1 MLVTTNT
8 CILPRMKTTGRRIA
22 QARESKGLNQSELA
36 RRLGVTP
43 QSVQAWESGKN
54 VPRNQKLASI
64 ADMLGVSVSYLM
76 GEGAGMPDLLSVTGI
91 SNESNLPSGWK
102 TIDNIINKPVSNET
116 IIEIPRFDVKASM
129 GDGCALSDGYIDLIQ
144 RMTVSLEWLKQQSL
158 IYTSP
163 DNLAIITGDG
173 DSMSGTFNHGDALL
187 VDRGVTELRS
197 DAVYV
202 FAIDGEIFIK
212 RLQRLPG
219 GDIRVISDNKLYESY
234 TIADGLKDR
243 FMLLARVLLVW
254 NAKKL

>member
-1 MLVTTNT
+1 MNE
-8 CILPRMKTTGRRIA
+8 TGRRIA
-22 QARESKGLNQSELA
+22 KAREDKGLNQSELA

-54 VPRNQKLASI
+54 LPRYKKLTSI
-64 ADMLGVSVSYLM
+64 ADVLGVSVAFLM
-76 GEGAGMPDLLSVTGI
+76 ADQGKISRTNFLDGSSVQVISLHGETVVERLKPPLETGLSNAKMPDSDEL
-91 SNESNLPSGWK
+91 
-102 TIDNIINKPVSNET
+102 
-116 IIEIPRFDVKASM
+116 IEIPKFDVRASM

-173 DSMSGTFNHGDALL
+173 DSMAGTFNHGDALL
-187 VDRGVTELRS
+187 VDRGITELKS

-234 TIADGLKDR
+234 TITDGVKER
-243 FMLLARVLLVW
+243 FILMARVLLVW
-254 NAKKL
+254 NARKL

>member
-1 MLVTTNT
+1 MNE
-8 CILPRMKTTGRRIA
+8 TGRRIA
-22 QARESKGLNQSELA
+22 KAREDKGLNQSELA

-54 VPRNQKLASI
+54 VPRNQKLSSI
-64 ADMLGVSVSYLM
+64 AEVLGVSVGYLLV
-76 GEGAGMPDLLSVTGI
+76 GDVANGAAAAGLSWLREHGLSEPLDVPPPLIGKPNVSMPD
-91 SNESNLPSGWK
+91 
-102 TIDNIINKPVSNET
+102 ET
-116 IIEIPRFDVKASM
+116 HLIEIPKFDVQASM